1 MFLRSSTSS
10 AVGCTDSESTK
21 IKSLKTTTYRVYPSK
36 ELESIWKKWVSAARK
51 VYNISIEQLNKNQG

>member
-1 MFLRSSTSS
+1 M
-10 AVGCTDSESTK
+10 
-21 IKSLKTTTYRVYPSK
+21 KTTTYRVYPSK